1 MRILFRTV
9 DGFLSTRPDITPSH
23 PGRLALNDA
32 RFVHEL
38 RRSRR
43 PRIDTAERME
53 RWIEAYDGVP
63 SRDPD
68 TSIGMTP

>member
-9 DGFLSTRPDITPSH
+9 GGFLSTRPDITPSH

-32 RFVHEL
+32 RFVHEF

-43 PRIDTAERME
+43 PRIDTAEE
-53 RWIEAYDGVP
+53 RWIEAFDGVP

>member
-32 RFVHEL
+32 RFVHEF

-43 PRIDTAERME
+43 PRIDTAEE
-53 RWIEAYDGVP
+53 RWIEAFDGVP